1 MDGLIDLESWLNSE
15 SSNHTVNYARSITT
29 VVDSIYDVTA
39 QAFELGAV
47 RGERHTQPHSQKD
60 SKG

>member
-29 VVDSIYDVTA
+29 VVDSIYDIITEYRVK
-39 QAFELGAV
+39 
-47 RGERHTQPHSQKD
+47 RS
-60 SKG
+60 